1 VGRGEFVPTGGF
13 LWVEDPEIR
22 ELLRTRRQTMDL
34 FVDPSPPAGL
44 LVQPGVD
51 VERLARRCRSL
62 GVELVVAG
70 EVYRT
75 RSISP
80 SKGSGPRRLDSS
92 GALPSLRAARSPSS
106 TRNPPRSS
114 SSSRM
119 AAVRPPT
126 DPIIVEP
133 DGTDGKRGTGE

>member
-1 VGRGEFVPTGGF
+1 
-13 LWVEDPEIR
+13 
-22 ELLRTRRQTMDL
+22 MDL

-44 LVQPGVD
+44 LVEPGVE

-80 SKGSGPRRLDSS
+80 NKGSGPRRLDSS
-92 GALPSLRAARSPSS
+92 GTLPSLRASRSPSS
-106 TRNPPRSS
+106 TRNASRSS

-119 AAVRPPT
+119 AAVRVPT
-126 DPIIVEP
+126 DPVIVDSDP
-133 DGTDGKRGTGE
+133 KRGTGE